1 MARTPENLA
10 FAERLRQALT
20 RGRRR
25 VQKPSELAQQFNLRY
40 RGTPISNQAAQKW
53 LAGENKPTLD
63 KIETLAQMFDVSVQW
78 LRYGVGEMVVRGRAA
93 DLAPVRA
100 QDVAVNELKLLARYR
115 TLSAHQQFLVT
126 ELIGQ
131 LAMDRQNLTAG

>member
-1 MARTPENLA
+1 M
-10 FAERLRQALT
+10 
-20 RGRRR
+20 
-25 VQKPSELAQQFNLRY
+25 
-40 RGTPISNQAAQKW
+40 
-53 LAGENKPTLD
+53 AGENKPTLD

-115 TLSAHQQFLVT
+115 ALSAHQQFLVA

-131 LAMDRQNLTAG
+131 LAMDRQSLTAS